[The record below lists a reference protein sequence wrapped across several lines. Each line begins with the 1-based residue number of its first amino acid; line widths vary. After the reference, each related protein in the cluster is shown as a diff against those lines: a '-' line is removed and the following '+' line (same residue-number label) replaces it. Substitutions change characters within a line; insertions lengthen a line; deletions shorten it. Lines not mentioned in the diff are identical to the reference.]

1 MKKITLLL
9 VITFT
14 FLFTNTS
21 WGEWKNVIKKDGSKY
36 YYDKDRLRESEKY
49 IYFWLL
55 VDFKTPNESGI
66 LSKTSYIEVECL
78 ILRMNPLRTNS
89 YKNSMGEGDIK
100 FTETPRNDIG
110 SSGYIWEYPTP
121 DSTFEII
128 LNKICEE
135 HQ

>member
-1 MKKITLLL
+1 M
-9 VITFT
+9 
-14 FLFTNTS
+14 
-21 WGEWKNVIKKDGSKY
+21 GEWNNVIKKDGSKY
-36 YYDKDRLRESEKY
+36 YYDKDRLREGEKY

-55 VDFKTPNESGI
+55 INFEIPDMSGI
-66 LSKTSYIEVECL
+66 LSKISYIEVDCL

-89 YKNSMGEGDIK
+89 YKNSMGEWDIK

-110 SSGYIWEYPTP
+110 SSGYIWEYPSL